1 MQDVQRLQH
10 KLQKTQNDAR
20 SIISQNKWLEKQ
32 TSKADQILA
41 KAVEVE
47 RRKAN
52 DEMGRVR
59 DSMKGVL
66 ERERMLMRGRIA
78 GGGSSSE
85 RSRVLATHELEATED
100 NISGTCLHP
109 FGNDFLP
116 GLGFSPT
123 VLDSH
128 LHVCSGDDI

>member
-1 MQDVQRLQH
+1 MSSVFSTSS
-10 KLQKTQNDAR
+10 KKTQNDAR

-78 GGGSSSE
+78 GGGSSLE
-85 RSRVLATHELEATED
+85 RRDMNA
-100 NISGTCLHP
+100 IKGQ
-109 FGNDFLP
+109 ND
-116 GLGFSPT
+116 
-123 VLDSH
+123 LDINKGSSTRR
-128 LHVCSGDDI
+128 LDGVKIVREIDQVDESNSNDDSDSKWAAL